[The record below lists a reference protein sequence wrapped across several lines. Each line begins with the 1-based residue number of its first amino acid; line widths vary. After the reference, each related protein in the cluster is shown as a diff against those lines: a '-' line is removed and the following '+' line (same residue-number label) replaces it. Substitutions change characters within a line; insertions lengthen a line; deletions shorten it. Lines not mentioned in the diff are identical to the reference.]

1 LKTCGIAGKTLFLQR
16 LNEIIY
22 IRYGQKR
29 IYELGEAHKVSPYY
43 GKYSHCNL
51 YSSWTFV
58 NMAAI
63 TPSKIVAIH
72 LKAIKIETIYVN
84 KKKSPARLC
93 VGDDVLNKDSLNS
106 KAKRDP

>member
-1 LKTCGIAGKTLFLQR
+1 
-16 LNEIIY
+16 
-22 IRYGQKR
+22 
-29 IYELGEAHKVSPYY
+29 
-43 GKYSHCNL
+43 
-51 YSSWTFV
+51 
-58 NMAAI
+58 MAAI

-106 KAKRDP
+106 KAKRAEFLSHILQGTSESNKLIRSKLRCLSVDYVSVHLMC

>member
-1 LKTCGIAGKTLFLQR
+1 MECAVFLWKMINFAVF
-16 LNEIIY
+16 LMDIIY

-43 GKYSHCNL
+43 GKYSHCYL

-63 TPSKIVAIH
+63 NPSKIVAIH
-72 LKAIKIETIYVN
+72 PIKAIKIETIYVN
-84 KKKSPARLC
+84 NKKSPARLC
-93 VGDDVLNKDSLNS
+93 VGDDVLN
-106 KAKRDP
+106 

>member
-1 LKTCGIAGKTLFLQR
+1 
-16 LNEIIY
+16 
-22 IRYGQKR
+22 
-29 IYELGEAHKVSPYY
+29 
-43 GKYSHCNL
+43 
-51 YSSWTFV
+51 
-58 NMAAI
+58 MAAI

-106 KAKRDP
+106 KAKRAKFLSHGQFLDLLLCVLSHVANCHGKSLRV